1 VKRAGPRWSCAACK
15 DLPVI
20 GLGWH
25 TPRTIAAEPQMTS
38 AGGLQADRAPPEENK
53 AFQVGQAAAPDMIVP
68 SSWLGAGRTCGRKET
83 AEEVIRHK
91 GPAGG
96 SRRPAEAV
104 HKSRPQSPIPS
115 SRLRGRE
122 SAQGLRGLRER
133 APQRQSSRY

>member
-1 VKRAGPRWSCAACK
+1 VVMRGVQRSPCDRVRMAHAKN
-15 DLPVI
+15 VQ
-20 GLGWH
+20 
-25 TPRTIAAEPQMTS
+25 IAAEPQMTS

-53 AFQVGQAAAPDMIVP
+53 AFQVGQAAAPDTIVP

-91 GPAGG
+91 GPREAHAG
-96 SRRPAEAV
+96 
-104 HKSRPQSPIPS
+104 PQSPIPS